1 MTASIFSASKTQ
13 ILFFITIHMTEFATT
28 YEVTNRTHLI
38 LELWVHMQKDQAQS
52 TNQSFLMMEV
62 KEAI

>member
-1 MTASIFSASKTQ
+1 
-13 ILFFITIHMTEFATT
+13 MTEFATT
-28 YEVTNRTHLI
+28 YEVAPILI

-52 TNQSFLMMEV
+52 TYLSFLMMEV